1 MLNFSNCKVNNL
13 PVLFV
18 YLCACLSICLFRPR
32 LSLPASVCMF
42 VLSAYVSVLLTL
54 LPRKK
59 RTRQDKSKIRHD
71 KEGDKTIQDEERKKK
86 RGRDEKKATPD
97 RPDRGRP

>member
-1 MLNFSNCKVNNL
+1 MLNFSNCKVNYL

-18 YLCACLSICLFRPR
+18 YLCACLSICLFHPR
-32 LSLPASVCMF
+32 LSLPASFSLGCPSVCMF

-71 KEGDKTIQDEERKKK
+71 KEGDKTTQDKERDKEERK
-86 RGRDEKKATPD
+86 R
-97 RPDRGRP
+97 